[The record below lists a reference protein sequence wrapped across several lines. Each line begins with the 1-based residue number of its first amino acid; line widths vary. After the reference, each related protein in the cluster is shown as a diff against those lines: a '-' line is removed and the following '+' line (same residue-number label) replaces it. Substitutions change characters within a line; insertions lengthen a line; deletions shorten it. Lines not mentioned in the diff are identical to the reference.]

1 MFSATAG
8 KAGQSDSAYG
18 LSLIAFSLAL
28 DGATGGLQVRTVY
41 VCVCARARVCVYAFS
56 LALDGATPAASMYLR
71 HIYTQI
77 LI

>member
-1 MFSATAG
+1 MFNATAG

-28 DGATGGLQVRTVY
+28 DGATGGLQVRTVC
-41 VCVCARARVCVYAFS
+41 VCVCVCVYAFL
-56 LALDGATPAASMYLR
+56 LALDGTTGGLYVSSVIFHVYM
-71 HIYTQI
+71 QI